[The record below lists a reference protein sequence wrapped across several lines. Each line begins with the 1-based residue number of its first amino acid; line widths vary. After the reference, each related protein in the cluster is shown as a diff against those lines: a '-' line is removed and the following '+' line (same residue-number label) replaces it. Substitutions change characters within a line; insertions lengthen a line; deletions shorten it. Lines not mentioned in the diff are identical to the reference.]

1 MEIAVGNPLTCNAQT
16 PDTRGWVQHTN
27 QCHLMPGE
35 HFKCSIVD
43 LYFCI
48 LQKKMKCSGSD
59 RPVVDRKNGFTERRE
74 KTDVVKRKGIAPE
87 FKGNTWGFVI
97 DQEFNV
103 NGIVGR
109 RKPSGIMV
117 GSANFISGAG
127 CCIGAVYGLG
137 GSQHFLKRC
146 VSGVAALIGAE
157 CNTDHKRAL
166 Q

>member
-1 MEIAVGNPLTCNAQT
+1 
-16 PDTRGWVQHTN
+16 
-27 QCHLMPGE
+27 
-35 HFKCSIVD
+35 
-43 LYFCI
+43 
-48 LQKKMKCSGSD
+48 MKCSGSD
-59 RPVVDRKNGFTERRE
+59 RPVVDRKNGFTGWRE
-74 KTDVVKRKGIAPE
+74 KTDVVKRKGVTPE
-87 FKGNTWGFVI
+87 FKGNTWNFMI

-103 NGIVGR
+103 DRIVSR

-157 CNTDHKRAL
+157 CKTDYKRAL